1 MERHKSNRTLIY
13 KGKRINLGRGQATFG
28 GAKPKAGVEPTLQPT
43 HSDWV
48 PPTDGGAPHERL
60 GLFPHDEIRQGQRR
74 FARDVTLAVQK
85 KQHLV
90 AQAPTGIG
98 KTAASLAPAL
108 QVALDQNKVIFFLT
122 SRQSQ
127 HKIAIDTL
135 RKVQETRGAR
145 FTVVDLV
152 GKRDMCLR
160 REAAEMHPSAF
171 PEFCS
176 RETRTKSCSYLGN
189 VDEATL
195 RRVHNSVLHVEELM
209 AVSRDAGLCPH
220 LVAME
225 SAKNAQV
232 VVADYNH
239 LFSDIREQSLER
251 LGVNL
256 EDIIL
261 IVDEAHN
268 VGDRI
273 RQSHAHRIT
282 DFLLD
287 QVKAEAKK
295 HRMAIVEQ
303 DCNAIREAMIELA
316 AQAEREGRAEQASIS
331 DEKAQVARLDIPS
344 LHAAFET
351 SRSAGSLNLTRSLQD
366 AIEDLAPLV
375 KEVRK
380 GQNDQ
385 IYSEQLL
392 ETLED
397 WGRFQAGALRYVE
410 WDEHGAISLHVR
422 LLDASIPARRVFD
435 QVHSAI
441 LMSGTLKP
449 PEMTRDLLGL
459 QPDRTT
465 VRVYPT
471 PFPPENRAI
480 VVQKGVSTRFQDR
493 SPALWERIGLQ
504 IRGIAESCKGN
515 VAVFAPSYSVL
526 TEVRTA
532 TQEVTKLQLLEEP
545 GMSKPERDN
554 ILDALLGAKKRNG
567 AVLWGVM
574 GGSFSEGVDYKDNLL
589 SAVIVVGLPLAPPD
603 LEVQATIGYLDK
615 KHGKGRLYGYTV
627 PAMNKVLQAMGR
639 GIRSE
644 TDKCAIVLMDQRF
657 ATPPYRDLL
666 PEGAMASDDAGFTL
680 QGFLSG
686 HQL

>member
-1 MERHKSNRTLIY
+1 MDRHKGSRSLIY
-13 KGKRINLGRGQATFG
+13 KGKRINLGKGQATFG
-28 GAKPKAGVEPTLQPT
+28 GPKAKTNADPTLQPK
-43 HSDWV
+43 HSEWK
-48 PPTDGGAPHERL
+48 PPTGEGQPHPQL

-74 FARDVTLAVQK
+74 FARDVTMAVQK

-98 KTAASLAPAL
+98 KTAASLGPAL
-108 QVALDQNKVIFFLT
+108 QTAIQQGKVVFFLT

-135 RKVQETRGAR
+135 RMVQERRGTK

-152 GKRDMCLR
+152 GKRDMCVR
-160 REAAEMHPSAF
+160 REASEMHASAF

-176 RETRTKSCSYLGN
+176 RETRTKSCPYLGT
-189 VDEATL
+189 VDQGTL
-195 RRVHNSVLHVEELM
+195 QRVHEGVFHVEELM
-209 AVSRDAGLCPH
+209 AASKDAGLCPH

-251 LGVNL
+251 LGVAL

-268 VGDRI
+268 VSDRI

-287 QVKAEAKK
+287 QVKAEARK
-295 HRMAIVEQ
+295 HRMGMVEE
-303 DCNAIREAMIELA
+303 DCNGLREALIELA
-316 AQAEREGRAEQASIS
+316 AKAERMGSAEQATIS
-331 DEKAQVARLDIPS
+331 DEKAQVARLNIQD
-344 LHAAFET
+344 LHDAFEAA
-351 SRSAGSLNLTRSLQD
+351 RSAGSLNLTRTLAD
-366 AIEDLAPLV
+366 VMEDLQPLV
-375 KEVRK
+375 TQVRK

-397 WGRFQAGALRYVE
+397 WGRFQSGALRYVE
-410 WDEHGAISLHVR
+410 WDEHGSISLHVR

-435 QVHSAI
+435 RVHSAI

-449 PEMTRDLLGL
+449 PEMARDTLGL
-459 QPDRTT
+459 QADRTT

-471 PFPPENRAI
+471 PFPAENRALI
-480 VVQKGVSTRFQDR
+480 VQKGVSTRFQDR
-493 SPALWERIGLQ
+493 SPALWDRLGDQ
-504 IRGIAESCKGN
+504 VRQTAAACKGN
-515 VAVFAPSYSVL
+515 IAVFTPSYSVL
-526 TEVRTA
+526 TEVRNA
-532 TQEVTKLQLLEEP
+532 TRETGKQHVLEEP
-545 GMSKPERDN
+545 GMTKPERDRV
-554 ILDALLGAKKRNG
+554 LDSLLGAKSRGG

-574 GGSFSEGVDYKDNLL
+574 GGSFSEGVDFKDNLL
-589 SAVIVVGLPLAPPD
+589 SAVIIVGLPLAPPD

-615 KHGKGRLYGYTV
+615 KLGKGRLYGYTV
-627 PAMNKVLQAMGR
+627 PAMNKVLQALGR
-639 GIRSE
+639 GIRSGN
-644 TDKCAIVLMDQRF
+644 DKCAILLMDQRF
-657 ATPPYRDLL
+657 MTSPYRELL
-666 PEGAMASDDAGFTL
+666 PEGAMASDDAAFTASS
-680 QGFLSG
+680 FLAA
-686 HQL
+686 HDL

>member
-1 MERHKSNRTLIY
+1 MERNRGNRTLIY
-13 KGKRINLGRGQATFG
+13 KGKRINLGKGQATFG
-28 GAKPKAGVEPTLQPT
+28 GPVKKGAEPTLQPT
-43 HSDWV
+43 HSDWK
-48 PPTDGGAPHERL
+48 PPTDAGKPHPQL
-60 GLFPHDEIRQGQRR
+60 GLFPHDEIRKGQRR
-74 FARDVTLAVQK
+74 FARDVTMAMAK

-98 KTAASLAPAL
+98 KTAAALAPAV
-108 QVALDQNKVIFFLT
+108 QTAIDSGKVVFFLT

-176 RETRTKSCSYLGN
+176 RETRTKSCQYLGN
-189 VDEATL
+189 VDENTL
-195 RRVHNSVLHVEELM
+195 QRVHKGVLHVEELM
-209 AVSRDAGLCPH
+209 AVSRDCGLCPH
-220 LVAME
+220 MVAME

-251 LGVNL
+251 LAVNL

-268 VGDRI
+268 LADRI

-295 HRMAIVEQ
+295 HRMSMVEA
-303 DCNAIREAMIELA
+303 DCNALREAMIELA
-316 AQAEREGRAEQASIS
+316 AEAEREGKSEQASIS
-331 DEKAQVARLDIPS
+331 DEKAQVARLSIES
-344 LHAAFET
+344 LHTAFET
-351 SRSAGSLNLTRSLQD
+351 SRSAGSLNLTRSIQD

-459 QPDRTT
+459 QADRTA
-465 VRVYPT
+465 VKVYPT

-480 VVQKGVSTRFQDR
+480 IVQKGVSTRFQDR
-493 SPALWERIGLQ
+493 SPALWQRIGNQVHQ
-504 IRGIAESCKGN
+504 IAAACKGN

-526 TEVRTA
+526 TEVRHA
-532 TQEVTKLQLLEEP
+532 TTDSGKLNILEEP
-545 GMSKPERDN
+545 GMPKPERDR
-554 ILDALLGAKKRNG
+554 ILDTLIGAKEKSG
-567 AVLWGVM
+567 AILWGVM
-574 GGSFSEGVDYKDNLL
+574 GGSFSEGVDFKDNLL
-589 SAVIVVGLPLAPPD
+589 SAIIVVGLPLAPPD
-603 LEVQATIGYLDK
+603 LEVQATIGYLDSK
-615 KHGKGRLYGYTV
+615 FSKGRLYGYTV
-627 PAMNKVLQAMGR
+627 PAMNKVLQALGR

-644 TDKCAIVLMDQRF
+644 TDKCAIILMDQRF
-657 ATPPYRDLL
+657 MQSPYRELL
-666 PEGAMASDDAGFTL
+666 PEGTMASDDAAFTAS
-680 QGFLSG
+680 GFLAG
-686 HQL
+686 HDL